1 MPVRALLAVVV
12 LVLVAAPAATAKTR
26 VVKYTPFTSDGAIK
40 SRIKTV
46 VRSGSCRL
54 DSRLALRDDA
64 WRCRTGRVRRD
75 PCFDNPVIEDEVVCV
90 KAPWS
95 RRAAVIDA
103 PLDDSDRA
111 YKTSSR
117 PWALRVGKRR
127 CLFKPGSRRKVH
139 GRRLTYTCGRR
150 GPFLFGSP
158 SHRKRTWTI
167 RVAKTRRGKGL
178 RRAKIRV
185 AYR

>member
-1 MPVRALLAVVV
+1 MVRAGLAAVIA
-12 LVLVAAPAATAKTR
+12 LALVAAPASARTR
-26 VVKYTPFTSDGAIK
+26 VIRYTPFTSDGAIK
-40 SRIKTV
+40 PRLKTV
-46 VRSGSCRL
+46 ARSGSCRL
-54 DSRLALRDDA
+54 DSRLVLRDEA

-75 PCFDNPVIEDEVVCV
+75 PCFDHPVIEDEVVCV

-95 RRAAVIDA
+95 RRAAVIDT

-111 YKTSSR
+111 YRSSSR
-117 PWALRVGKRR
+117 PWALKVGRRR

-139 GRRLTYTCGRR
+139 GRRLNYVCGRR

-158 SHRKRTWTI
+158 NRRRRTWTI
-167 RVAKTRRGKGL
+167 RIAKTRRGKGL

-185 AYR
+185 AWR

>member
-1 MPVRALLAVVV
+1 MLSRALLALVV
-12 LVLVAAPAATAKTR
+12 LALVAAPAATAKTR
-26 VVKYTPFTSDGAIK
+26 VVKYTPFARDGAIK

-46 VRSGSCRL
+46 TRAGSCRL

-64 WRCRTGRVRRD
+64 WRCRTGKTRRD
-75 PCFDNPVIEDEVVCV
+75 PCFDNPVVEDEVVCV

-95 RRAAVIDA
+95 RRAVVIDA

-127 CLFKPGSRRKVH
+127 CLYTPGSKRKVH
-139 GRRLTYTCGRR
+139 GRRLTYRCGRR

-167 RVAKTRRGKGL
+167 RLAKNRRGKGL